1 MIPRRSFDPRTAG
14 NLVLWLDDDQA
25 AGRWGAKVGPA
36 ATQAATNNR
45 PALAE
50 RNARPV
56 LLFDG
61 INDTLALPTLSLSG
75 WHAFAVA
82 NPSSATA
89 QTILHVAVSSTQ
101 SFTLSSS
108 ASGWAV
114 LTASGAPATTPAFYG
129 ADSRVGANWSGGAL
143 KSFFNGS
150 VGEILVYDATLSADQ
165 ATAVTRHLTA
175 KWGL

>member
-25 AGRWGAKVGPA
+25 SGRWGAKVGSA

-45 PALAE
+45 PTLAD

-56 LLFDG
+56 LSFDG
-61 INDTLALPTLSLSG
+61 INDTLALPTISLSG

-82 NPSSATA
+82 NPSSSTT
-89 QTILHVAVSSTQ
+89 QTVLYVAASSTQ

-108 ASGWAV
+108 AAGWAV
-114 LTASGAPATTPAFYG
+114 LTASGSPTTASALYG
-129 ADSRVGANWSGGAL
+129 VDSRVGANWSGGAL
-143 KSFFNGS
+143 KGFFNGS
-150 VGEILVYDATLSADQ
+150 VGEILVYDAALSADQ
-165 ATAVTRHLTA
+165 ATAVTRYLTA